1 MQRVDFNNID
11 YALMFNSRDGGDE
24 LFQSLVDNTDILNT
38 NESWAL
44 TQGRI
49 ADAPTPTDDKG
60 VAAFQIESYKL
71 EAAPLMDL
79 RAPLGDSHQMDASGE
94 DVYTASIPDFIARGW
109 TETAAQRA

>member
-49 ADAPTPTDDKG
+49 ADAPTPTDVSG
-60 VAAFQIESYKL
+60 HLQCGLVL
-71 EAAPLMDL
+71 TPN
-79 RAPLGDSHQMDASGE
+79 SHLC
-94 DVYTASIPDFIARGW
+94 
-109 TETAAQRA
+109 